1 MMTLLLGMIVVY
13 LGLAL
18 AVMIGL
24 RLGRS
29 RATRVVAAAL
39 LSSGAAGF
47 WAWLGALWFSSHREW
62 ALGGLLAL
70 VVLFFVCSV
79 GPNMLGLALL
89 AGMLARRGWLG
100 GLVGR
105 GVWIPVGAVYGLLVL
120 AVSALSV
127 FFGDPRVIVELR
139 HVLFPPAIL
148 SGIAAVGLLTLFEAR
163 AAR

>member
-13 LGLAL
+13 LVLAL

-29 RATRVVAAAL
+29 RATRLVAAAL
-39 LSSGAAGF
+39 LSSGGAGL

-100 GLVGR
+100 GLAGR
-105 GVWIPVGAVYGLLVL
+105 GLWIPVGAVYGLLVL

-139 HVLFPPAIL
+139 FVLVPPALL